1 MSTPITP
8 TPDLESLRKA
18 VQEFRPNPRRV
29 PFNGLK
35 PVHDSI
41 LELRKQNVSYSA
53 IADLLQQ
60 HGVKTSRARV
70 AEYGR
75 IVLDGGKSRKRRKGV
90 KFTPAANI
98 PAMPQST
105 PAAAAKPAP
114 ATIAPT
120 AAPAGNVMPPST
132 ENSAFVSRGPRIAKV
147 AMMSPEEAKEFD
159 ASLKSGNAPKP

>member
-1 MSTPITP
+1 MNTPTTP

-18 VQEFRPNPRRV
+18 VQEFRPNPHRV

-41 LELRKQNVSYSA
+41 MELRKQNASYSA

-75 IVLDGGKSRKRRKGV
+75 IVLEGGKSRKRRKRANSAPV
-90 KFTPAANI
+90 TNTLATSQNAPAV
-98 PAMPQST
+98 
-105 PAAAAKPAP
+105 AAKPAP
-114 ATIAPT
+114 ALP
-120 AAPAGNVMPPST
+120 APAVNVTSPPKET
-132 ENSAFVSRGPRIAKV
+132 SAFTSRGPRIAKV
-147 AMMSPEEAKEFD
+147 EQLPPGETI
-159 ASLKSGNAPKP
+159 